1 MNKKSKKFGH
11 IISLSKQFAL
21 EKQFKFPTSIPS
33 PRNSPTQSN
42 PLYQIFSPK
51 QEEDSLLNHRNFHNK
66 SNQITT
72 PSSNYLTSAESGL
85 KRSKHSFMKGNSSIK
100 SQLLLSNVDIS
111 LLPRESPS
119 SVTNL
124 LRTNNNIKQ
133 RSNKKSN
140 NISVST
146 IAANAT
152 YRANKDKAN
161 TAMCSRKNSNE
172 KINKVSNHKRS
183 NYKQTCTLNVYN
195 SYNNI
200 KLKSN
205 TTRVIY
211 SNLNKMY
218 SNKGIGNAN
227 GYINNNNIHSICLQK
242 ECMKLF
248 KKSKSKVSSTACS
261 SPSTQQSNYLLYN
274 KNSKDMLLYYNKHY
288 NNNTNSHSNSNTSL
302 YLNYNKSNKNSKII
316 KSKSIQFEETKAI
329 VKKYFSKGNHIK
341 LTSANKHKSTSL
353 KSKKA
358 VHSHRNAK
366 ILPTSLLNFHLL
378 INPKNKFFSK
388 QSKHSSKS
396 KTKIKTQP
404 QTQTQ
409 SSTNV
414 TNKYSNR
421 NTNTNNNIPN
431 AITTK
436 INELQCKYENEIT
449 QIRHKALGRFQN
461 IQNTPFTVNK
471 HNKIKSSINSFS
483 NQLHCHSPS
492 SPLPQYNNTYMNQ
505 SLQLQQYI
513 KNKYI
518 SNNNTYPQTELSFY
532 LYGRLIGQGAFGKV
546 NLGLNVLSG
555 RVVAIKSFCKQS
567 PNYTEETR
575 NKILYETNLMKKL
588 NHPSIVKILE
598 TFETNEYMLIIM
610 EYINGG
616 NLYSFV
622 KKRRKLS
629 EQTAKMLFWQ
639 IIQGIQYMHSVGVV
653 HRDIKLENI
662 LIDLYNNV
670 KICDFGIGK
679 VLPQCDYD
687 TYSLYEQCGTP
698 MYIAPEI
705 LLSTSDKGYKPFPV
719 DMWSSGI
726 VLYIMLSG
734 TLPFMVNNNNH
745 CNKDDAE
752 LQYAILNNEP
762 KEINDI
768 SSEAMDLI
776 MGLLDKN
783 PKTRYTSNDVLNHS
797 WFKDDVFK
805 DKYDKYQFFTKAEM
819 MLLSKTY
826 IDYRLAKGEELIE
839 CFTMSNLK
847 NESEG
852 VNLRNNNTK
861 SLILAP
867 FNSIV
872 TESAKTNSVF
882 GKDRSDSTVDLL
894 QLKNEI
900 LMFDNKVKEVNL
912 NYEMNNN
919 GEIDNGVFINSKV
932 DFENKLTD
940 VNDVL
945 HNETSSYK
953 EEEQPKQLKRNN
965 INKYKLNKESSN
977 TKERMLLKMEELGY
991 NRAYMEDVL
1000 SKGELC
1006 YASAVYFL
1014 LKNYEHI

>member
-51 QEEDSLLNHRNFHNK
+51 QEEDSLLNHRNLHNK

-85 KRSKHSFMKGNSSIK
+85 KISKHSFMKGNSSIK
-100 SQLLLSNVDIS
+100 SQLLLSNVDTS

-124 LRTNNNIKQ
+124 FRNGSNKQ

-146 IAANAT
+146 ITANAT
-152 YRANKDKAN
+152 YRVKKDKAN

-172 KINKVSNHKRS
+172 KINKVANHKRS
-183 NYKQTCTLNVYN
+183 SYKQACTLNVYN
-195 SYNNI
+195 SSNNI
-200 KLKSN
+200 KLKSK
-205 TTRVIY
+205 TTRIIC
-211 SNLNKMY
+211 SNLNNML
-218 SNKGIGNAN
+218 SNKGIVNTN
-227 GYINNNNIHSICLQK
+227 GYINNNNIHSIGLRK

-248 KKSKSKVSSTACS
+248 KKSKSKVSNTACS
-261 SPSTQQSNYLLYN
+261 SPSTHQQSNYMLYN
-274 KNSKDMLLYYNKHY
+274 KNSKDMLLYYNNHY
-288 NNNTNSHSNSNTSL
+288 NSNANSNSNSNTSL
-302 YLNYNKSNKNSKII
+302 YVNYNKSSKNSKII

-341 LTSANKHKSTSL
+341 LTSSNKHKSTSL
-353 KSKKA
+353 KSKQI

-366 ILPTSLLNFHLL
+366 IIPTSLLNIHLL
-378 INPKNKFFSK
+378 INPKNKFFTK
-388 QSKHSSKS
+388 QSKPSSKS
-396 KTKIKTQP
+396 KAKLK
-404 QTQTQ
+404 
-409 SSTNV
+409 
-414 TNKYSNR
+414 NKKKS
-421 NTNTNNNIPN
+421 NTNANSKQSNTTTTTNNSIPN
-431 AITTK
+431 AITSK
-436 INELQCKYENEIT
+436 INELQCNYEKEVT

-461 IQNTPFTVNK
+461 IHNDPFTFNK
-471 HNKIKSSINSFS
+471 PNKERNSLNSFS
-483 NQLHCHSPS
+483 NQLHLPSSS
-492 SPLPQYNNTYMNQ
+492 SPLPQHNNFYMNQ

-513 KNKYI
+513 KDKYI
-518 SNNNTYPQTELSFY
+518 SNNNTYPKTELSFY

-555 RVVAIKSFCKQS
+555 RVVAVKSFCKQS
-567 PNYTEETR
+567 PNYTEKTR

-639 IIQGIQYMHSVGVV
+639 ITQGIRYMHSVGVV

-679 VLPQCDYD
+679 VLPQCDDD
-687 TYSLYEQCGTP
+687 TYTLHEQCGTP

-705 LLSTSDKGYKPFPV
+705 LLSTCDNGYKPFPV

-726 VLYIMLSG
+726 ALYIMLSG
-734 TLPFMVNNNNH
+734 TLPFIVNNNNNCH
-745 CNKDDAE
+745 KDDAE
-752 LQYAILNNEP
+752 LQYAILNSEP
-762 KEINDI
+762 KEIDGI
-768 SSEAMDLI
+768 SSEAKDLL

-783 PKTRYTSNDVLNHS
+783 PSTRYTSNDVLNHS

-805 DKYDKYQFFTKAEM
+805 YKYDKYQLFTKAEI

-826 IDYRLAKGEELIE
+826 IDYRLAKAEELIE

-847 NESEG
+847 NERDG
-852 VNLRNNNTK
+852 VDVRNNNTK
-861 SLILAP
+861 SVILAP
-867 FNSIV
+867 FNSLV
-872 TESAKTNSVF
+872 TESANTNSVF
-882 GKDRSDSTVDLL
+882 GGDRSDSFVDLL
-894 QLKNEI
+894 QLKNNV
-900 LMFDNKVKEVNL
+900 LVFDKKVKEFNL

-919 GEIDNGVFINSKV
+919 GEIDNGVFVNSKF
-932 DFENKLTD
+932 DFENKVTN
-940 VNDVL
+940 VNDIV

-953 EEEQPKQLKRNN
+953 EEEQQEHQHCKRSNTN
-965 INKYKLNKESSN
+965 ECEVNKESSN
-977 TKERMLLKMEELGY
+977 KTKERMLLKMEELGY

-1000 SKGELC
+1000 TKGELC

-1014 LKNYEHI
+1014 LENYEHI